1 MLCKINHTTKS
12 CNYMSEFHSPY
23 NVPISIEERWNDNTF
38 KELFIRD
45 CLWIFHYNGFYEF
58 YYNPCHFIGKV
69 AETELPK
76 LVIDRI
82 KSTGAYFNST
92 EVDRKDYYAR
102 TEPTNLV
109 YTSIR
114 LRNLESQMRIGNWFY
129 AQGQNYVTWRDEFIC
144 DDVYVENVERKCSIQ
159 KITFSMVYDMLR
171 MSSRSKTPNYIKHLF
186 EFDIFRGIDCSSI
199 NILPFNC
206 DSTWNAESWADRF
219 KGIAEDANKKNNILD
234 RNALRTMR
242 IDVFNDTVAA
252 VRRGYYATQNGTIRF
267 DESTTRAMI
276 ENTIFY
282 DKEFFVDNNKK
293 TTGTKISV
301 VNCDC
306 LVEAE
311 KLVEMGMNV
320 AVLNMAS
327 RRNPGGG
334 VTTGAGAQEENIFRR
349 TNIFQSLY
357 QFAHYANLYG
367 VRRNEKQYPLDRN
380 FGGIYSSDVT
390 VFRGP
395 EDEGYPLLDNP
406 FHVAFISV
414 AALNRPELTSD
425 NKIIQS
431 LIDPTKRKMRTIL
444 RIALANG
451 HDAIVLG
458 AFGCGA
464 FRNPP
469 AHIAALFHE
478 VLKEEEFHNKFK
490 HISFS
495 ILEDHNSGNLHN
507 PNGNFKPFYDEFSS
521 TH

>member
-1 MLCKINHTTKS
+1 
-12 CNYMSEFHSPY
+12 MSEFHSPY
-23 NVPISIEERWNDNTF
+23 NVPVSIEERWHDKTS
-38 KELFIRD
+38 KELFVSD

-69 AETELPK
+69 EESELPTI
-76 LVIDRI
+76 VIERM
-82 KSTGAYFNST
+82 KEAGAYFDST
-92 EVDRKDYYAR
+92 QVNIKDSYKGL
-102 TEPTNLV
+102 ESNNLV
-109 YTSIR
+109 STS
-114 LRNLESQMRIGNWFY
+114 LRMRKIERDMRIGNWFH
-129 AQGQNYVTWRDEFIC
+129 AQGQNYVTWRSQFIC
-144 DDVYVENVERKCSIQ
+144 DDMYVENLERKCDIRQ
-159 KITFSMVYDMLR
+159 ITFSIVYDMIR
-171 MSSRSKTPNYIKHLF
+171 MASRSKTPNYIKHLF
-186 EFDIFRGIDCSSI
+186 EFDIFRGLDCSTI
-199 NILPFNC
+199 NILPFTHER
-206 DSTWNAESWADRF
+206 TWDAKSWADRF
-219 KGIAEDANKKNNILD
+219 KGIAEYAKKWNSD
-234 RNALRTMR
+234 EDKNALRTMR
-242 IDVFNDTVAA
+242 TDVFNDTVAT
-252 VRRGYYATQNGTIRF
+252 VRRGYYTTQDVTIRF
-267 DESTTRAMI
+267 DKSTTTSMI

-282 DKEFFVDNNKK
+282 DKEFVVDDRKQIIE
-293 TTGTKISV
+293 TKISV

-311 KLVEMGMNV
+311 KLVDMGMNV

-357 QFAHYANLYG
+357 QYSHYANSYG

-380 FGGIYSSDVT
+380 FGGIYSPEVI

-406 FHVAFISV
+406 FHVSFISV
-414 AALNRPELTSD
+414 AALNRPELTPD
-425 NKIIQS
+425 NKIIQH
-431 LIDPTKRKMRTIL
+431 LIEPTKQKMRTIL
-444 RIALANG
+444 RIALSNG

-458 AFGCGA
+458 SFGCGA

-507 PNGNFKPFYDEFSS
+507 PNGNFRPFYDEFSS